1 MGIEEVLLFLFL
13 FFSAFFSASE
23 TALTSLSYTTLE
35 HLFKRYKT
43 LGLWISHPIKVLI
56 TILIGNNL
64 VNIFAASLAT
74 ILAKKH
80 FQNIGIA
87 VVAGSMTLI
96 IITVGEIFP
105 KTFAKRYNEK
115 IAPFLM
121 PLINLFYYT
130 FYPLTMVFY
139 YLTKVGLKKGDIGFK
154 ERDLIYAIDISSKKG
169 LLPGMGAKMLYSIL
183 KLKDLKV
190 KDIMIPK
197 INVSYAS
204 VEEDRENLLKIFM
217 DTGYS
222 RIPIYEGNEDNIIG
236 ILHAK
241 ELFKDYKDFKNI
253 LKPPIFAPEY
263 QKAFSLLEEMRR
275 KKIHMACVVDEYGI
289 FTGIVTIEDI
299 LEEIVGEIEDEYDRK
314 VEKFKKIREGEY
326 IFSADMPLSEIE
338 NVIQAKFPKSSNYNS
353 LRGFIFYNWDKVVKK
368 GEKYFWEGFEFE
380 ILEESGKK
388 NLKIKVKKI

>member
-23 TALTSLSYTTLE
+23 TALTSLSHTTLE
-35 HLFKRYKT
+35 HLFKKYKT
-43 LGLWISHPIKVLI
+43 LRLWISHPIKVLI

-87 VVAGSMTLI
+87 AVAGTMTLI

-115 IAPFLM
+115 IAPLLM

-130 FYPLTMVFY
+130 FYPLTAVFY
-139 YLTKVGLKKGDIGFK
+139 YITKIGLTKGDIGFK

-169 LLPGMGAKMLYSIL
+169 LLPGTGAKMLYSIL

-197 INVSYAS
+197 INVTYAS
-204 VEEDRENLLKIFM
+204 LEEDREDLLKIFM

-241 ELFKDYKDFKNI
+241 ELLKEYNNLKNI

-263 QKAFSLLEEMRR
+263 QKAFSLLEEMR
-275 KKIHMACVVDEYGI
+275 KQKIHMACVVDEYGI
-289 FTGIVTIEDI
+289 FTGIVTIEDV

-326 IFSADMPLSEIE
+326 VFSADMPLSEIE
-338 NVIQAKFPKSSNYNS
+338 NVIQAKFPKSNNYNS
-353 LRGFIFYNWDKVVKK
+353 LRGFIFYNWDKVVRK